1 MWAKTTL
8 GYCSVMGKMYYFG
21 LFLKTTQQP
30 NESNKTKLVKWCLSA
45 VTTPRGSVGFEACC
59 SGLST
64 ASSSVHLL
72 FIVRFR
78 QIILFS
84 CLLSKPTGNLAS
96 IKLKCAFLSFSDL
109 KYLKCFQNVWFD

>member
-1 MWAKTTL
+1 M
-8 GYCSVMGKMYYFG
+8 YCFG

-30 NESNKTKLVKWCLSA
+30 NESNKTKLVKWCPSA
-45 VTTPRGSVGFEACC
+45 VATPEGSLVGFGTCC

-64 ASSSVHLL
+64 INSSVHLL

-84 CLLSKPTGNLAS
+84 CLLGKPTGNLAS
-96 IKLKCAFLSFSDL
+96 IKLKCAFFFFSDL
-109 KYLKCFQNVWFD
+109 K